1 MGFFAA
7 RQPILDKNKEL
18 FGYELL
24 FRTSLDNVFPDVDQE
39 KATSKMIE
47 GLQLDLGLDRLADGK
62 MAFINFTQQTLLG
75 GYPELLPKEK
85 VVVEI
90 LETARPTKG
99 LYKVFQR
106 LHQKGYVLALD
117 DFVHDDRWTPF
128 YEYVEIVKIDY
139 LESSAEEVHR
149 TIAAVK
155 KFPKIKLLA
164 EKVET
169 NQQFEEALELGFDY
183 FQGYFFSRPEV
194 MKSLSLTPG
203 QASIASLMNK
213 LSVEDPDF
221 SQIAQLFELDVTL
234 SFKLLRYTQSA
245 MFKRRNPIK
254 TIKQAVLVLGKYE
267 LQRFVGLLFAAQ
279 FIGDK
284 PQELIRLSMQRAK
297 FCELLAP
304 HCMQR
309 NSSSSAFLT
318 GMLSLVDA
326 MLDANL
332 VTVIN
337 DLPLSSEIK
346 LALTENK
353 GWLADCITLCQHFE
367 KGNWQEMEDN
377 CKRLNIS
384 YTQILEEYEIAGVWA
399 EEKMLELL

>member
-7 RQPILDKNKEL
+7 RQPILDKSKAL

-47 GLQLDLGLDRLADGK
+47 GLQFDLGLDRIADGK
-62 MAFINFTQQTLLG
+62 LAFINFTQQSLLG
-75 GYPELLPKEK
+75 GYPELLPKQK
-85 VVVEI
+85 VVIEI
-90 LETARPTKG
+90 LETATPTKA
-99 LYKVFQR
+99 LYSALKR
-106 LHQKGYVLALD
+106 LHQKGYLLALD
-117 DFVHDDRWTPF
+117 DFVHDHQWTPF
-128 YEYVEIVKIDY
+128 YKLIDIVKIDY
-139 LESSAEEVHR
+139 LEASSEEIHK

-155 KFPKIKLLA
+155 QYPNIKLLA

-169 NQQFEEALELGFDY
+169 NAEFKEALKLGFDY

-194 MKSLSLTPG
+194 IKSVSLTPG
-203 QASIASLMNK
+203 QTSLASLMNK
-213 LSVEDPDF
+213 VSAEDPDF
-221 SQIAQLFELDVTL
+221 DDITKLFELDVTL

-254 TIKQAVLVLGKYE
+254 TIKQAVLVLGKNE
-267 LQRFVGLLFAAQ
+267 LERFIGLLFVAQ
-279 FIGDK
+279 FSGEK

-309 NSSSSAFLT
+309 ASSSSAFLT
-318 GMLSLVDA
+318 GMLSLIDA
-326 MLDANL
+326 MLDADLN
-332 VTVIN
+332 TVIN
-337 DLPLSSEIK
+337 DLPLSTDIQ
-346 LALTENK
+346 LALTK
-353 GWLADCITLCQHFE
+353 KQGWLADCIALCEHFE

-377 CKRLNIS
+377 CDRLHIS
-384 YTQILEEYEIAGVWA
+384 YIKILEEYELAGIWA
-399 EEKMLELL
+399 EEKMHELL